1 MEPDEKQD
9 KTLET
14 VLGVIVVLCLLG
26 LFLWKAGNM
35 L

>member
-1 MEPDEKQD
+1 MEPEKQD

-14 VLGVIVVLCLLG
+14 VLGVIIVLCLLG
-26 LFLWKAGNM
+26 LFLWKTGNM